1 MNVKVAY
8 QKYLKYLALPGLALA
23 TAGLI
28 AGFVAG
34 WTPLPSAL
42 LLGGLGLMVVGLGFS
57 EYGRNHFWSQRSTEA
72 GANALVSI
80 LAVLAILGLVNFLA
94 VRYSS
99 RVDLTENQIFTLAPE
114 SQQVVQ
120 ALAEPTRVLVFDPTQ
135 NPQDRQLLE
144 SYRRAGEN
152 FAFEFVNPYDNPR
165 LAQSFN
171 VTQPGMVFVEQGET
185 RRPVQT
191 LTPSDR
197 LSERTLTNTL
207 AQLSQEDA
215 LRAYFTQGHQEFA
228 IDGSETG
235 FLQAATAL
243 GEKGFIVEPLDF
255 ATIPTVPEDASVV
268 IVAGPATEFFD
279 AEVDALQTYLDQGG
293 SLMLLID
300 PRTSPNLDS
309 LLDPWGV
316 TLDDRIVLDTS
327 GTGQLVGLGPA
338 APLVTDYG
346 DHPITRDFGSGRS
359 FFPLVRPINL
369 EEVPEVIA
377 VSILNSNP
385 QSRAETISEAGEL
398 QFDETAP
405 PSGPYSLGVALN
417 RPVIAAR
424 EDDTSEEDT
433 TASPLEEAA
442 TEGALEDEEEAEE
455 EGNTRLDDLGNP
467 TGDNAPTD
475 QEARLVVI
483 GNASFATDGLFD
495 QQLNGDVFLN
505 SASWLGQANDATL
518 SIRPRE
524 VTNRRIVMTVQ
535 QQLGLGVFALL
546 ILPLVG
552 VILAVLLWLK
562 RR

>member
-57 EYGRNHFWSQRSTEA
+57 EYGRNRFWSQRSTEA
-72 GANALVSI
+72 GANALVSV
-80 LAVLAILGLVNFLA
+80 LAVLVILGLVNFLA

-120 ALAEPTRVLVFDPTQ
+120 ALAEPTRVLVFDPNQ

-144 SYRRAGEN
+144 SYRRAGDN

-165 LAQSFN
+165 LAQDFN

-207 AQLSQEDA
+207 AQLGTENA
-215 LRAYFTQGHQEFA
+215 LKAYFTQGHQEFA

-243 GEKGFIVEPLDF
+243 GEKGFMVEPLDF
-255 ATIPTVPEDASVV
+255 ATTPTVPEDASVV

-279 AEVDALQTYLDQGG
+279 AEVNALKTYLDQGG

-300 PRTSPNLDS
+300 PRTNPNLGS

-316 TLDDRIVLDTS
+316 TLDNRIVLDTS
-327 GTGQLVGLGPA
+327 GAGQLVGLGPA

-346 DHPITRDFGSGRS
+346 DHPITRDFGTGRS
-359 FFPLVRPINL
+359 FFPLVRPINV
-369 EEVPEVIA
+369 EEVPDVTA
-377 VSILNSNP
+377 VSILNSNA
-385 QSRAETISEAGEL
+385 QSRAEALSAEGEL
-398 QFDETAP
+398 QFDENAP
-405 PSGPYSLGVALN
+405 PSGPYSLGVALS
-417 RPVIAAR
+417 RPISKDNVADSQPEEAAA
-424 EDDTSEEDT
+424 EDGATDEENPDAEAEEDT
-433 TASPLEEAA
+433 L
-442 TEGALEDEEEAEE
+442 LEDLVEPGSSADSDR
-455 EGNTRLDDLGNP
+455 T
-467 TGDNAPTD
+467 A

-483 GNASFATDGLFD
+483 GNASFATDGLFE

-505 SASWLGQANDATL
+505 SASWLGQADDATL

-524 VTNRRIVMTVQ
+524 VTNRRITMTVQ
-535 QQLGLGVFALL
+535 QQIGLGVFALL

>member
-57 EYGRNHFWSQRSTEA
+57 EYGRNRFWSQRSTEA

-114 SQQVVQ
+114 SRQVV
-120 ALAEPTRVLVFDPTQ
+120 ASLAEPTRVLVFDPSQ

-144 SYRRAGEN
+144 SYRRAGDN

-171 VTQPGMVFVEQGET
+171 VTQPGMVFVEQGDN

-197 LSERTLTNTL
+197 LSERTLTNIL
-207 AQLSQEDA
+207 AQLGTESA
-215 LRAYFTQGHQEFA
+215 LTAYFTQGHQEFA

-243 GEKGFIVEPLDF
+243 GEKGFTVEPLDLS
-255 ATIPTVPEDASVV
+255 TTPTVPEDASVV

-279 AEVDALQTYLDQGG
+279 AEVDALQAYLDRGG
-293 SLMLLID
+293 SLMLMID
-300 PRTSPNLDS
+300 PRTNPNLDS

-338 APLVTDYG
+338 APLVTNYG
-346 DHPITRDFGSGRS
+346 DHPITRDFGTGRS
-359 FFPLVRPINL
+359 FFPLVRPVNI
-369 EEVPEVIA
+369 EEVPDVMA
-377 VSILNSNP
+377 VSILNSNA
-385 QSRAETISEAGEL
+385 QSRAEAISEAGEL
-398 QFDETAP
+398 QFDENAP
-405 PSGPYSLGVALN
+405 PSGPYSLGVALS
-417 RPVIAAR
+417 RPISESSNDDPAADSPSENSATEEGADTEEADPLEDLVGSNS
-424 EDDTSEEDT
+424 EDDPGS
-433 TASPLEEAA
+433 
-442 TEGALEDEEEAEE
+442 
-455 EGNTRLDDLGNP
+455 
-467 TGDNAPTD
+467 

-483 GNASFATDGLFD
+483 GNASFATDGLFE

-505 SASWLGQANDATL
+505 SVSWLGQANDATL

>member
-8 QKYLKYLALPGLALA
+8 QQYLKYLALPGLAFT
-23 TAGLI
+23 TAGLL

-34 WTPLPSAL
+34 WTPLPAAL

-57 EYGRNHFWSQRSTEA
+57 EYGRNRFWSQRSTEA
-72 GANALVSI
+72 GANALVSV

-114 SQQVVQ
+114 SKQVVQ
-120 ALAEPTRVLVFDPTQ
+120 ALVEPTRVLVFDPSQ

-144 SYRRAGEN
+144 SYRRLGSN

-165 LAQSFN
+165 LAQEFN

-207 AQLSQEDA
+207 AQLDTESS
-215 LRAYFTQGHQEFA
+215 LKAYFTQGHQEFA

-243 GEKGFIVEPLDF
+243 GEKGFTVEPLDLS
-255 ATIPTVPEDASVV
+255 TTPTVPEDASLV

-279 AEVDALQTYLDQGG
+279 AEVAALQTYLDQGG

-316 TLDDRIVLDTS
+316 TLDNRIVLDTS
-327 GTGQLVGLGPA
+327 GAGQLVGLGPA

-346 DHPITRDFGSGRS
+346 DHPITRDFGTGRS
-359 FFPLVRPINL
+359 FFPLVRPVNV
-369 EEVPEVIA
+369 EEVAGVTAAP
-377 VSILNSNP
+377 ILNSNP
-385 QSRAETISEAGEL
+385 QSRAEALSAEGEL
-398 QFDETAP
+398 QFDENAP
-405 PSGPYSLGVALN
+405 PSGPYSLGVALS
-417 RPVIAAR
+417 RPVTVGETATGEASPAAN
-424 EDDTSEEDT
+424 ESAEESTT
-433 TASPLEEAA
+433 TAETGDPADSAP
-442 TEGALEDEEEAEE
+442 
-455 EGNTRLDDLGNP
+455 GNP
-467 TGDNAPTD
+467 EDASPEAK
-475 QEARLVVI
+475 EARLVVI
-483 GNASFATDGLFD
+483 GNASFATDGLFE

-505 SASWLGQANDATL
+505 SVSWLGQADDTTL

-524 VTNRRIVMTVQ
+524 VTSRRLVMTVQ
-535 QQLGLGVFALL
+535 QQIGLGVFALL
-546 ILPLVG
+546 VLPVVG
-552 VILAVLLWLK
+552 FILAVLLWLK

>member
-57 EYGRNHFWSQRSTEA
+57 EYGRNRFWSQRSTEA

-114 SQQVVQ
+114 SRQVV
-120 ALAEPTRVLVFDPTQ
+120 ASLAEPTRVLVFDPNQT
-135 NPQDRQLLE
+135 PQDRQLLE
-144 SYRRAGEN
+144 SYRRAGDN

-171 VTQPGMVFVEQGET
+171 VTQPGMVFVEQGDT

-197 LSERTLTNTL
+197 LSERTLTSVL
-207 AQLSQEDA
+207 AQLGQESS
-215 LRAYFTQGHQEFA
+215 LKAYFTQGHQEFT
-228 IDGSETG
+228 IDGSEAL

-243 GEKGFIVEPLDF
+243 GEKGFTVEPLDLS
-255 ATIPTVPEDASVV
+255 TTPTVPEDASVV

-279 AEVDALQTYLDQGG
+279 AEVEALQSYLNQGG

-300 PRTSPNLDS
+300 PRTNPNLDS

-316 TLDDRIVLDTS
+316 TLDNRIVLDTS
-327 GTGQLVGLGPA
+327 GAGQLVGLGPA
-338 APLVTDYG
+338 APLVTNYG
-346 DHPITRDFGSGRS
+346 DHPITRDFGTGRS
-359 FFPLVRPINL
+359 FFPLVRPINI
-369 EEVPEVIA
+369 EEVPDVTA

-385 QSRAETISEAGEL
+385 QSRAEALSEAGEL
-398 QFDETAP
+398 QFDENAP
-405 PSGPYSLGVALN
+405 PSGPYTLGVALS
-417 RPVIAAR
+417 RPINP
-424 EDDTSEEDT
+424 SE
-433 TASPLEEAA
+433 TATEEAA
-442 TEGALEDEEEAEE
+442 LPEESGES
-455 EGNTRLDDLGNP
+455 
-467 TGDNAPTD
+467 PTD
-475 QEARLVVI
+475 PAADDPENPSAEAKESRLVVI
-483 GNASFATDGLFD
+483 GNASFATDGLFE
-495 QQLNGDVFLN
+495 QQLNGDVFLI
-505 SASWLGQANDATL
+505 SVSWLGQADDATL

-535 QQLGLGVFALL
+535 QQIGLGVFALL

-552 VILAVLLWLK
+552 IILAVLLWLK